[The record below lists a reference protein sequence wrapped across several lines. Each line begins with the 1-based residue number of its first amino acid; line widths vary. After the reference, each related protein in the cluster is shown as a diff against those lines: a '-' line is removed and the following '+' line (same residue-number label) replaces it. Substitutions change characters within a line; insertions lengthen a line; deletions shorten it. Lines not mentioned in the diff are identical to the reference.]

1 MNRFHSIGTPIANV
15 EKMWTWNI
23 SIPISAI
30 VPIVP
35 PSETISSSGMPNS
48 HAVPR

>member
-23 SIPISAI
+23 SMPTSAI

-35 PSETISSSGMPNS
+35 PSDSSRSSGMPNS